1 MVAGVGT
8 HRHMRMSNTDPAHAP
23 IQYRLE
29 AQYKMK
35 ELESEQ
41 RRNETVQIAQ
51 NVERLKVRALAAA

>member
-1 MVAGVGT
+1 
-8 HRHMRMSNTDPAHAP
+8 
-23 IQYRLE
+23 
-29 AQYKMK
+29 MK